1 MTLRR
6 RVVRSVLLSL
16 LLLYCLPPKGLGLS
30 GGYRLVAGQQDSKK
44 APRVYTNDDAPFN
57 HPAGE
62 SPAEAP
68 AEGKVKPSESSSPG
82 GQQAERLAPFVPTP
96 MPVVEKMLEV
106 AQVTSGDVVY
116 DLGSG
121 DGRIVIMAAQKYGA
135 RAVGVELD
143 RHLVEESRE
152 TVHNAKLDG
161 LVTILQGDLLK
172 TSVKEATVVAVYLLP
187 GANEKL
193 RPILEKDLKPGTRVV
208 AHDMG
213 IPGWRWAREESVTV
227 DGVTHF
233 IYLFQVPEAFQQ
245 P

>member
-1 MTLRR
+1 MMARR
-6 RVVRSVLLSL
+6 WVVGSALVSL
-16 LLLYCLPPKGLGLS
+16 FLLYGPAAKGLGL
-30 GGYRLVAGQQDSKK
+30 GGSYRLVALQKGSQK

-57 HPAGE
+57 HPSGE
-62 SPAEAP
+62 TPADAKE
-68 AEGKVKPSESSSPG
+68 KPSEPPSPG
-82 GQQAERLAPFVPTP
+82 GQQGERLAPFVPTP
-96 MPVVEKMLEV
+96 MPVVEKMLEM
-106 AQVTSGDVVY
+106 AQVTSGDVVF

-121 DGRIVIMAAQKYGA
+121 DGRIVITAAKKYGA

-152 TVHNAKLDG
+152 TVRNEKLDK

-172 TSVKEATVVAVYLLP
+172 TSVKEATVVAVYLLTR
-187 GANEKL
+187 ANEQL

-213 IPGWRWAREESVTV
+213 IPGWQWVREESVTV

-233 IYLFQVPEAFQQ
+233 VYLYQVPKAFQK